1 MKNYHFQYIIT
12 IISSAIILWFLLLN
26 FGAVR
31 LFDEVSQI
39 SQWKTFCYRGI
50 FAAVTAAV
58 MSVFVKRKTALTAL
72 LLCIC
77 TAASVEAVFAL
88 LQLYGFKFS
97 NHGIFRLTGTFY
109 NPGPLGGYIAV
120 AFPLVLSMV
129 LKRLK
134 YKILHYTFVVVLVLY
149 LIVLPST
156 MSRTAWLSALVASL
170 YVVCFTTD
178 YVKKMFSKL
187 QTLFSKHQNRKV
199 IVISSTVVVLIT
211 CVIGVWKIK
220 SESAFGRFFLW
231 KISSLAVMDSPITG
245 HDNFSVAYGEAQQ
258 RYFQSKFPDNSYIN
272 VGSEENLATVPDYAF
287 NEYLNIAVE
296 YGLLVLLLV
305 MGALIMA
312 FVFGHKRGRYGFCGG
327 LIAFAVFAFAS
338 YPIHIPAFVAVLII
352 LVAGAVWPE
361 NDEKRLPK
369 IVISSVSVLFILLC
383 VCNYD
388 TFNQRLESMKKWEK
402 SRFLY
407 TSKLYER
414 VAENYSQLY
423 DELKW
428 NGRFLYEYG
437 HSLFK
442 TQKYLYAEEV
452 LLKSSR
458 LSGDPMIWNVIGE
471 CEQAIYGFAAAE
483 QYYLRSLYCLPS
495 RMYPYYLL
503 YKLYCQEGFYNPN
516 KRKSVY
522 KTMVSMPVKIK
533 SPAIDEMLNE
543 VKATEPTLK
552 QRDEEYYHYE
562 KSMRRLPIYIPSPW
576 PI

>member
-1 MKNYHFQYIIT
+1 MKHRIIEN
-12 IISSAIILWFLLLN
+12 ILSLVSMAVIVWFLLLN
-26 FGAVR
+26 FGAER
-31 LFDEVSQI
+31 MPDEIPQVSQ
-39 SQWKTFCYRGI
+39 WHNFFFRGM
-50 FAAVTAAV
+50 FAVCAVAMLLFVRRKVAIEVFLWSICAAATA
-58 MSVFVKRKTALTAL
+58 
-72 LLCIC
+72 
-77 TAASVEAVFAL
+77 EAVL
-88 LQLYGFKFS
+88 GLMQLYGFRFS

-134 YKILHYTFVVVLVLY
+134 YKVLHYTFVVVLVLY

-156 MSRTAWLSALVASL
+156 MSRTAWVAALAASL

-178 YVKKMFSKL
+178 YVKNLFSKL
-187 QTLFSKHQNRKV
+187 QNLFSKHQNRKV
-199 IVISSTVVVLIT
+199 IVIASTVVVLIT

-296 YGLLVLLLV
+296 YGLPVLLLV
-305 MGALIMA
+305 IGALIMA

-361 NDEKRLPK
+361 NDERRLPK
-369 IVISSVSVLFILLC
+369 IVICVVAMAFMALC
-383 VCNYD
+383 ALRLG
-388 TFNQRLESMKKWEK
+388 TFQQRYESMKKWEK
-402 SRFLY
+402 IRFLY
-407 TSKLYER
+407 SSKLYER
-414 VAENYSQLY
+414 SAVSYSNLY

-428 NGRFLYEYG
+428 NDRFLYEYG

-442 TQKYLYAEEV
+442 TKKYLYAEEV

-522 KTMVSMPVKIK
+522 KTIVSMPVKIK

-552 QRDEEYYHYE
+552 QRDEEYYHYQNYI
-562 KSMRRLPIYIPSPW
+562 RRIPPYFHW
-576 PI
+576 PSDI

>member
-1 MKNYHFQYIIT
+1 MKTNALNYIIAT
-12 IISSAIILWFLLLN
+12 LSSAIILWFLLLN

-50 FAAVTAAV
+50 FAAVGAAV

-97 NHGIFRLTGTFY
+97 NHGIFRLTGSFY

-134 YKILHYTFVVVLVLY
+134 YKVLHYTFVAVLVLY

-211 CVIGVWKIK
+211 CIIGVWKIK

-245 HDNFSVAYGEAQQ
+245 HDNFSVAYSEAQQ
-258 RYFQSKFPDNSYIN
+258 RYFQSKFTDNSYIN

-305 MGALIMA
+305 IGVLVMA

-361 NDEKRLPK
+361 NDERRLPK
-369 IVISSVSVLFILLC
+369 IALCSVAVLFISLC
-383 VCNYD
+383 ACNYD

-414 VAENYSQLY
+414 SVENYSKLY

-442 TQKYLYAEEV
+442 TKKYARAEDI
-452 LLKSSR
+452 LLQSAK
-458 LSGDPMIWNVIGE
+458 LSGDPMILIIIGE
-471 CEQAIYGFAAAE
+471 CEQALGNYQAAE
-483 QYYLRSLYCLPS
+483 QLYLNALYRVPYREYPHFLLLNLYCKS
-495 RMYPYYLL
+495 DYLHL
-503 YKLYCQEGFYNPN
+503 REAFRE
-516 KRKSVY
+516 RKYFTDDKKPKIESQASTDMRLKVKETLMSV
-522 KTMVSMPVKIK
+522 
-533 SPAIDEMLNE
+533 IDSLNR
-543 VKATEPTLK
+543 VG
-552 QRDEEYYHYE
+552 YH
-562 KSMRRLPIYIPSPW
+562 W
-576 PI
+576 

>member
-1 MKNYHFQYIIT
+1 
-12 IISSAIILWFLLLN
+12 
-26 FGAVR
+26 
-31 LFDEVSQI
+31 
-39 SQWKTFCYRGI
+39 
-50 FAAVTAAV
+50 
-58 MSVFVKRKTALTAL
+58 
-72 LLCIC
+72 
-77 TAASVEAVFAL
+77 
-88 LQLYGFKFS
+88 
-97 NHGIFRLTGTFY
+97 
-109 NPGPLGGYIAV
+109 
-120 AFPLVLSMV
+120 
-129 LKRLK
+129 
-134 YKILHYTFVVVLVLY
+134 
-149 LIVLPST
+149 
-156 MSRTAWLSALVASL
+156 
-170 YVVCFTTD
+170 
-178 YVKKMFSKL
+178 MFSKL
-187 QTLFSKHQNRKV
+187 QNLFSKHQNRKV
-199 IVISSTVVVLIT
+199 IVISSTVLVLIA
-211 CVIGVWKIK
+211 CLIGVWKIK
-220 SESAFGRFFLW
+220 SESAFGRLSLW
-231 KISSLAVMDSPITG
+231 KISSLAVLDSPITG

-258 RYFQSKFPDNSYIN
+258 RYFQSKFTDNSYIN
-272 VGSEENLATVPDYAF
+272 VGREENLATVPDYAF

-296 YGLLVLLLV
+296 YGLPVLLLV
-305 MGALIMA
+305 IGVLVMA

-338 YPIHIPAFVAVLII
+338 YPIHIPAFVSVLIL

-361 NDEKRLPK
+361 NGERRLPK
-369 IVISSVSVLFILLC
+369 IVICVVAMAFMALC
-383 VCNYD
+383 ALRLG
-388 TFNQRLESMKKWEK
+388 TFQQRYESMKKWEK
-402 SRFLY
+402 IRFLY
-407 TSKLYER
+407 SSKLYER
-414 VAENYSQLY
+414 SAVSYSNLY

-543 VKATEPTLK
+543 VKATEPTLN
-552 QRDEEYYHYE
+552 QRDEEYYHYQ
-562 KSMRRLPIYIPSPW
+562 KYIRRIPPYFHW
-576 PI
+576 PSDI

>member
-1 MKNYHFQYIIT
+1 MKNTYLNI
-12 IISSAIILWFLLLN
+12 IISVISFAIILWFLLLN
-26 FGAVR
+26 FGAER
-31 LFDEVSQI
+31 MPDEIPQVSQ
-39 SQWKTFCYRGI
+39 WRNFFFRGM
-50 FAAVTAAV
+50 FALPALAMLLFLRRKRAIEVLLWSICVAA
-58 MSVFVKRKTALTAL
+58 T
-72 LLCIC
+72 
-77 TAASVEAVFAL
+77 VEAVL
-88 LQLYGFKFS
+88 GLMQLYGYRFS
-97 NHGIFRLTGTFY
+97 NHGIFRLTGSFY

-134 YKILHYTFVVVLVLY
+134 YKVLHYTFVAVLVLY

-199 IVISSTVVVLIT
+199 IVISSTVLVLIA

-296 YGLLVLLLV
+296 YGLPVLLLV
-305 MGALIMA
+305 IGALIMA

-361 NDEKRLPK
+361 NDEPRLPK
-369 IVISSVSVLFILLC
+369 IVICVVAMAFMALC
-383 VCNYD
+383 ALRLG
-388 TFNQRLESMKKWEK
+388 TFQQRYESMKKWEK
-402 SRFLY
+402 IRFLY
-407 TSKLYER
+407 SSKLYER
-414 VAENYSQLY
+414 SAVSYSNLY

-522 KTMVSMPVKIK
+522 KTIVSMPVKIK

-552 QRDEEYYHYE
+552 QRDEEYYHYQNYI
-562 KSMRRLPIYIPSPW
+562 RRIPPYFHRPSD
-576 PI
+576 I